1 MTDRAAFAYAQAR
14 MQAHHGR
21 RPTKATWQHLSSSKS
36 LGHYLD
42 SARQTGLKR
51 WVSHLSATTTVHAIE
66 DALRRD
72 WRAYV
77 DKVSTWFPRPW
88 RPALQWT
95 GGLVDLP
102 ITTHVARGEEL
113 PHWAA
118 ADIVGGERPVTVL
131 SQKDDQDW
139 AVAQTPMAVWL
150 DHFRTLLPLTH
161 GGGTGD
167 QAAFDKL
174 IDMLHR
180 DHGADQPAN
189 TLDGVELRYQLIS
202 RTERLFRR
210 HTQQPVSAFA
220 FLAMVAMDLEHL
232 RAHLIHR
239 CLFPET
245 LDNR

>member
-1 MTDRAAFAYAQAR
+1 MADRGAFAYAQAR

-21 RPTKATWQHLSSSKS
+21 RPTKATWRYLNSSKS

-51 WVSHLSATTTVHAIE
+51 WVTHFSGTTNVHAIE
-66 DALRRD
+66 EAIRRD

-77 DKVSTWFPRPW
+77 ATISTWFPRQW
-88 RPALQWT
+88 RPAMQWT

-102 ITTHVARGEEL
+102 MTAHLARDQAV
-113 PHWAA
+113 PDWA
-118 ADIVGGERPVTVL
+118 GGERRETVL
-131 SQKDDQDW
+131 AQKDDQAW
-139 AVAQTPMAVWL
+139 AGPQAPMTVWL
-150 DHFRTLLPLTH
+150 DHFRTLAPA
-161 GGGTGD
+161 TGD
-167 QAAFDKL
+167 GAALEKV
-174 IDMLHR
+174 IDILRR
-180 DHGADQPAN
+180 DHGADLPAN
-189 TLDGVELRYQLIS
+189 TLDGVELRYQLIA
-202 RTERLFRR
+202 RMERLFRR
-210 HTQQPVSAFA
+210 HTQQPVAAFA